1 MFVQVVENTYIL
13 MENAL
18 FVLLVGGGIII
29 HKKRRI
35 YVTGLYIK

>member
-1 MFVQVVENTYIL
+1 MFVQGVENTYIL

-29 HKKRRI
+29 HKKKEDICHRI
-35 YVTGLYIK
+35 IH